1 MAAVTIEWLDQ
12 LKQASWRDVPFM
24 VDSIDVTAGDNVVV
38 REYPF
43 QDQPA
48 VFRMGRGMEEIKLSA
63 YVIGNNYTAYRDELR
78 ESLHDVPP
86 EGGVLI
92 HPTEG
97 AIRCFVSA
105 KYHVKENPTAEG
117 GMARFDLTFVR
128 AQAKQYPTGEANKGV
143 AAKDA
148 ADRLAAIAKAD
159 FEAQFDNNGVSSAG
173 QDAIS
178 KRATSL
184 IDLSWARTGVQGL
197 RDALDASGAARA
209 FATLKLTLNE
219 LVNTPRALAS
229 EVASMFAEPIN
240 WLDSAAYSLRAGDIN
255 LLGAGQEFEI
265 VGKRAQAWM
274 DALKP
279 VMNVGASLPAPTL
292 LTQSIIEGTTIGG
305 GSMLSMAMFGR
316 GEAIPTSPSQAR
328 ADALVAQL
336 DGLVEVLATAQAVRA
351 AVELPLAN
359 IDQAF
364 EIRDL
369 LDQQFNRLIERA
381 SSAAAPAMPP
391 AGNAQSL
398 SLFDA
403 LRAAHGAVLADLQ
416 ARSVDLSRLTSYTPA
431 TWQPVIYISYRLFG
445 TVAYADEIMAMNPH
459 IRHPLLVP
467 PNKPLRII
475 RHD

>member
-1 MAAVTIEWLDQ
+1 MAAITIEWLDQ

-78 ESLHDVPP
+78 EALHNVPD

-97 AIRCFVSA
+97 AIRCFVSS

-128 AQAKQYPTGEANKGV
+128 AQAKQYPTGAANKGV

-173 QDAIS
+173 QDAIK

-209 FATLKLTLNE
+209 FATMKLTLNE
-219 LVNTPRALAS
+219 LINTPRALAS
-229 EVASMFAEPIN
+229 EVAALFAEPIN
-240 WLDSAAYSLRAGDIN
+240 WLDTAAYSLRAGDIN
-255 LLGAGQEFEI
+255 LLGAGQEFEM
-265 VGKRAQAWM
+265 VGKRAQAWI

-279 VMNVGASLPAPTL
+279 VMNVGASLPAPSL
-292 LTQSIIEGTTIGG
+292 LTQSIPENTNAGT
-305 GSMLSMAMFGR
+305 LSMAMFGR

-328 ADALVAQL
+328 AELLVAHL

-364 EIRDL
+364 ELRHL

-381 SSAAAPAMPP
+381 STAAAPAFTP
-391 AGNAQSL
+391 AGDAQTL

-445 TVAYADEIMAMNPH
+445 TAAYADEIMAMNPH